1 MSVIRNLDK
10 LPKDWQAGGYPL
22 VTMMDVE
29 RRNEK
34 IVPVF
39 KKALV
44 KLDGDLF
51 QIYKKYRS
59 IWAYDDHYQSPGPI

>member
-1 MSVIRNLDK
+1 
-10 LPKDWQAGGYPL
+10 
-22 VTMMDVE
+22 MDVE

-51 QIYKKYRS
+51 
-59 IWAYDDHYQSPGPI
+59 

>member
-1 MSVIRNLDK
+1 
-10 LPKDWQAGGYPL
+10 
-22 VTMMDVE
+22 MMDVE

-51 QIYKKYRS
+51 
-59 IWAYDDHYQSPGPI
+59 

>member
-1 MSVIRNLDK
+1 
-10 LPKDWQAGGYPL
+10 
-22 VTMMDVE
+22 MDVE

-44 KLDGDLF
+44 KLDGYLF
-51 QIYKKYRS
+51 
-59 IWAYDDHYQSPGPI
+59 